1 MFGEMLNKIMSEYPT
16 GDERKEGFPYIEAH
30 HIVPL
35 SNLKLGEKRKWDP
48 KNDFKVLCANCHRMI
63 HKKNPPLS
71 LEELKKIIN

>member
-16 GDERKEGFPYIEAH
+16 GDERKGGY
-30 HIVPL
+30 
-35 SNLKLGEKRKWDP
+35 SG
-48 KNDFKVLCANCHRMI
+48 NDFKVLCANCHRMI